1 MSLITNRV
9 VNTDLDEELKS
20 LGVAPSSHLKVLSEG
35 SDGGA
40 FFSGELF
47 KSKMQ
52 DEPVEVAEVDEN
64 DPIDGRFVTEE
75 LLTRIAGLDL
85 DDLSEDDIDAL
96 LQGLSE
102 KELPEGDEELAG
114 FAHEIE
120 DILIERS
127 SRRKKRGKA
136 RAHGKSKQRTKGARR
151 VKKIT
156 RSGRAVSVMQCRQGF
171 HASGGKCV
179 KSGEAHLKKGRAA
192 RRKSPA
198 KQSKARSYR
207 TAKRL
212 TTQRAKDLRS
222 KLAASTDLADELR
235 SLSLSENTDHGDF
248 AETIERIG
256 RVMDL
261 ISEWIDD
268 VAVDE
273 VLGESFENLTTG
285 LYENEEDFDAAVRPT
300 LNLIKRCLE
309 EIEDAEGN

>member
-9 VNTDLDEELKS
+9 VNTDLDEELKA

-52 DEPVEVAEVDEN
+52 DEPVEVAEEEDPLNSPYVNHTLLDRLEALDLESLPDEDLEAILEGLDRLVMN
-64 DPIDGRFVTEE
+64 PALTEE
-75 LLTRIAGLDL
+75 
-85 DDLSEDDIDAL
+85 
-96 LQGLSE
+96 
-102 KELPEGDEELAG
+102 
-114 FAHEIE
+114 
-120 DILIERS
+120 
-127 SRRKKRGKA
+127 
-136 RAHGKSKQRTKGARR
+136 
-151 VKKIT
+151 
-156 RSGRAVSVMQCRQGF
+156 
-171 HASGGKCV
+171 
-179 KSGEAHLKKGRAA
+179 EAHLLEGRWAKIKKTVGGFMRRAQAGYHTVKGKIKKYTAGESRKKKRKREIHMRGAGGAKADRYARTRGKTLA
-192 RRKSPA
+192 RR
-198 KQSKARSYR
+198 R
-207 TAKRL
+207 KRRGL
-212 TTQRAKDLRS
+212 
-222 KLAASTDLADELR
+222 STDTGLADELR

-273 VLGESFENLTTG
+273 VLGESFESLATG
-285 LYENEEDFDAAVRPT
+285 LYESEEDFDAAVRPT